1 MARVERAINSF
12 RGIPKVYYPATLLGE
27 DDSNYLDVESLP
39 NRIRK
44 VYSHRVLN
52 RMVVGEDIVSK
63 VNRQLLIGWGEFPK
77 LDAVARCLCL
87 GPRTMRRQLQELGT
101 SYQQILDDVRRELAV
116 EYLRTSSLTV
126 QEIADLL
133 GYSEVTNFRRAF
145 MRWVEVSP
153 YQYRKQ
159 FASV

>member
-1 MARVERAINSF
+1 MVERAMNSF
-12 RGIPKVYYPATLLGE
+12 RVAPKVYHPRTHLGE

-44 VYSHRVLN
+44 VYSHRILN

-63 VNRQLLIGWGEFPK
+63 VNRQLIIGRGEFPK
-77 LDAVARCLCL
+77 LDAMARCLCL
-87 GPRTMRRQLQELGT
+87 GARTLRRRLQELGT
-101 SYQQILDDVRRELAV
+101 SYRQILDDVRRELAV

-159 FASV
+159 FVSV

>member
-1 MARVERAINSF
+1 MVEWAINSF
-12 RGIPKVYYPATLLGE
+12 RVMPKVYHPGTYLGE
-27 DDSNYLDVESLP
+27 DDSNYLDIESLP
-39 NRIRK
+39 GRIRK
-44 VYSHRVLN
+44 VYSGRVLN

-63 VNRQLLIGWGEFPK
+63 VNRQLLSGSGEFPK
-77 LDAVARCLCL
+77 LEVVARCLCL
-87 GPRTMRRQLQELGT
+87 GARTLRRRLQELGT
-101 SYQQILDDVRRELAV
+101 SYQQILNNVRRELAV